1 MDKRTGL
8 RIASITLFVHGFIE
22 ILGTLIMPFTPGEF
36 LPTGFVEKSI
46 FWVVVSAV
54 YGVSRLIAGYT
65 TWMMKKWGIAFGMA
79 LSITTMI
86 VAPSI
91 YPFGMMDLILAVI
104 TLASMLFALFGDERL

>member
-8 RIASITLFVHGFIE
+8 KMASIALFVHGFIE
-22 ILGTLIMPFTPGEF
+22 ILGALALLFAPGDF
-36 LPTGFVEKSI
+36 LPTGFAEKNV
-46 FWVVVSAV
+46 FWVVMSAV

-65 TWMMKKWGIAFGMA
+65 TWIMKKWGVTFGIA

-91 YPFGMMDLILAVI
+91 YPFGIMDLILAVI
-104 TLASMLFALFGDERL
+104 TLASMLFALFGDEKL